1 MPSQRNLLLILFISC
16 IILISF
22 VTVWG
27 QYGGIGLKVSRPY
40 YQLPEDHSYDKLL
53 NSLYINIRLA
63 NRLTI
68 FVDSYLLRAD
78 GESFDT
84 GLNIPM
90 EASSFSDKATVVGP
104 MYNFPIRKSDFYLY
118 SGAGF
123 GWHSLK
129 IGYKN
134 QLVDNESS
142 KNYGGHLVFG
152 LSYDLR
158 KIPVL
163 VLAETRYSKIYLK
176 EDINAFHY
184 IPSVLHRSG
193 SIQLLTFS
201 IGILVYFF

>member
-1 MPSQRNLLLILFISC
+1 MSNQRNLLLILL
-16 IILISF
+16 IIFF
-22 VTVWG
+22 VLNFVLPVQS

-40 YQLPEDHSYDKLL
+40 YDLPEDHQYDKLL
-53 NSLYINIRLA
+53 NSLYISIRLA

-68 FVDSYLLRAD
+68 FVDSYLFRAD
-78 GESFDT
+78 GKSFDA

-90 EASSFSDKATVVGP
+90 EASSFSDKATVLGP
-104 MYNFPIRKSDFYLY
+104 MYYFPIRKSDISLY

-158 KIPVL
+158 KIPAL
-163 VLAETRYSKIYLK
+163 VLAETRYSRIYLK
-176 EDINAFHY
+176 EDAGAFHFT
-184 IPSVLHRSG
+184 PSVLHRSG